1 PSPFAYPG
9 RRRANQLCLFADLRG
24 AIMPGSMADP
34 VRVAIAVPLEPELVE
49 PIRAVDARVEVTYLP
64 DLLPPVRYPND
75 HRGVDDYSRSP
86 EEEQRWWEMI
96 AAAEVLYGIP
106 GDSPEGLACA
116 VRRGGALR
124 WIQATSAGAGE
135 QVSTA
140 GLSEDDLHR
149 VTVTS
154 AAGVHAGP
162 LAEFAL
168 FGLLAFARGLPRLL
182 ADQHAR
188 RWGHYP
194 VGELS
199 GRTLL
204 IVGLGQIG
212 EEVARLAA
220 AFGMRVVGIS
230 RSAASDSPHVHEV
243 RRTSELHECLPEA
256 DAIVISAPLTEATRG
271 LIDAAA
277 IARIKPGAI
286 FVNVGRG
293 GVVDEPALI
302 EALRSGRLAGA
313 ALDVFASEPL
323 PAESPL
329 WELPNVLVSP
339 HTAGLSVRENER
351 IAALFVENLGRYL
364 RGEGLRNRVDPELL
378 Y

>member
-1 PSPFAYPG
+1 
-9 RRRANQLCLFADLRG
+9 
-24 AIMPGSMADP
+24 MPAVMGDP

-49 PIRAVDARVEVTYLP
+49 PIRAADPRVEVAYAP

-75 HRGVDDYSRSP
+75 HRGVDDFARAP
-86 EEEQRWWEMI
+86 GDERRWWEMI

-106 GDSPEGLACA
+106 GDSPEGLAGA
-116 VRRGGALR
+116 VRRSPGLR
-124 WIQATSAGAGE
+124 WVQTTSAGAGE
-135 QVSTA
+135 QVASA
-140 GLSEDDLHR
+140 ELSADDLRR

-154 AAGVHAGP
+154 AAGIHAGP

-168 FGLLAFARGLPRLL
+168 LGLLAFARGLPRLL
-182 ADQHAR
+182 ADQRAR
-188 RWGHYP
+188 RWGHYT
-194 VGELS
+194 VDELS

-220 AFGMRVVGIS
+220 AFGMRVIGVN
-230 RSAASDSPHVHEV
+230 RSGTADSPHVDEV
-243 RRTSELHECLPEA
+243 RRTSALHECLPRA
-256 DAIVISAPLTEATRG
+256 DAIVIAAPLTEETAG

-277 IARIKPGAI
+277 IARMRPGAI
-286 FVNVGRG
+286 LVNVGRG
-293 GVVDEPALI
+293 GVVDEVALI
-302 EALRSGRLAGA
+302 EALRSRRIAGA

-323 PAESPL
+323 PSDSPL

-339 HTAGLSVRENER
+339 HTAGLSAREDER
-351 IAALFVENLGRYL
+351 IVSLFVENLGRYL
-364 RGEGLRNRVDPELL
+364 RGEQLRNRVDPELL